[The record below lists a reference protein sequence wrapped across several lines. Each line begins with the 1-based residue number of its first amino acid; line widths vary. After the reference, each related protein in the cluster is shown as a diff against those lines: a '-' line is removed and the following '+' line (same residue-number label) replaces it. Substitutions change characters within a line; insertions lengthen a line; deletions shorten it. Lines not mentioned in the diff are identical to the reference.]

1 MRRSSQKKAKKA
13 DVKAMLR
20 NRYDYLAG
28 GMSGIPG
35 RPSLGV
41 KSQYVVPESAKE
53 QFRHR
58 PYSLKGDRDNGAEG
72 MGI

>member
-28 GMSGIPG
+28 GMSDRR

-41 KSQYVVPESAKE
+41 KSQYVVPEAAKE